1 RLVLASY
8 LADPEVALQRY
19 QLTRTTPEL
28 REREIAWVQRY
39 QLLAAAPNFGAN
51 ATGTGSCVV
60 NWGVLKKWSKLS
72 KADQKKYK
80 KPLAMKS
87 FTTTKGCSVNPAA
100 KAALAVAGTTFTATS
115 DVLRTRMWPATYLPK
130 KPNNERIA
138 PRLRHL
144 TVTINTN

>member
-1 RLVLASY
+1 VKLGDLSFTYDKAKGTLTPASSGIY
-8 LADPEVALQRY
+8 
-19 QLTRTTPEL
+19 
-28 REREIAWVQRY
+28 
-39 QLLAAAPNFGAN
+39 FGPIKATIN
-51 ATGTGSCVV
+51 YTWTKSDSTTGTGTCVV
-60 NWGVLKKWSKLS
+60 NWGVLKKWAKLS

-100 KAALAVAGTTFTATS
+100 KAALAVSGTTFTATS